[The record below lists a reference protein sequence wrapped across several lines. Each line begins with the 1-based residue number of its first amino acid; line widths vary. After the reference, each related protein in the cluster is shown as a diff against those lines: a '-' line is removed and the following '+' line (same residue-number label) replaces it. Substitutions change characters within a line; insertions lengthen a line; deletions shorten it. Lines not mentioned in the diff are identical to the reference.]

1 MSVVMIRVLVGLCGG
16 PHNCHL
22 IRISVCLSLSLIF
35 CLFWLKKHWLFDR
48 DWKKEKFYI
57 HTRVLLGLGCTR
69 CPLLLCFV
77 SLLSSHL
84 ITSDF
89 SHPCG
94 KWLFWRIEDFK
105 IATAIFSLIIWHHRR
120 EKNIETNKKK
130 SNSPKRP
137 KTDNKDDKC
146 IWLYELIVSYWW
158 VLFVCPTLLLNSNV
172 SLFQQQFQLL
182 VCILNNSLFEIHL
195 FYFIEIFLLK
205 VL

>member
-120 EKNIETNKKK
+120 EKNIETNKK
-130 SNSPKRP
+130 NQTPPKGP
-137 KTDNKDDKC
+137 KQTIKMINVYDYMSRLCHIDG
-146 IWLYELIVSYWW
+146 SS
-158 VLFVCPTLLLNSNV
+158 LFVQHYYSILMSHYFNSNFNF
-172 SLFQQQFQLL
+172 LFVF
-182 VCILNNSLFEIHL
+182 
-195 FYFIEIFLLK
+195 
-205 VL
+205 